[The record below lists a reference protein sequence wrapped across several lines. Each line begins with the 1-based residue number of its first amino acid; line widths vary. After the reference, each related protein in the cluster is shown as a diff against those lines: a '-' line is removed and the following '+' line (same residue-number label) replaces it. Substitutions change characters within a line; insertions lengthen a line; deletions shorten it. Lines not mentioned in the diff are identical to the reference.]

1 MRVDMLKQSLRDDRV
16 VMEYQV
22 QMGEMMDGLVLKQC
36 KENGISGILPMGA
49 SYEDGHN
56 YMYAY
61 IDKKETYAQQLMDTV
76 TQELMLT
83 SFESMVHTMVTMEEQ
98 GINLAYLVLDTE
110 KIYMNEDSLKVKLIC
125 MPGKSASMEKEE
137 IPNFFRSILANAV
150 YLNSEDGNYVA
161 KLLTALNKEF
171 DLQSFLR
178 EIHGLMR
185 DAGIEIIEEKVVEPT
200 PVVAEPVAPPVI
212 EPVVAEPVA
221 PPVVEPVVAEPVA
234 PPVVEP
240 VVAPPPVMGVIQ
252 EDEIEF
258 EPMPEEMNAKI
269 ERMNAQPAEPE
280 PVAPVPPVAPPVESQ
295 PTAPVP
301 PVAPPV
307 EPQPTA
313 PVPPV
318 APPVEPQPAAP
329 VPPVAPPVEPQP
341 TTSVPP
347 VMPQP
352 QILPQDIGLQQP
364 QKVRNPHLVR
374 VKTGETIPLGNGE
387 FVIGKSLNGVNY
399 TITDNSAVSR
409 VHCTIIERN
418 GAYYVRDE
426 KSTNSTYVNG
436 ERVLPGTEKLLLNG
450 CKLHLGDEEFSY
462 SLW

>member
-1 MRVDMLKQSLRDDRV
+1 M
-16 VMEYQV
+16 
-22 QMGEMMDGLVLKQC
+22 
-36 KENGISGILPMGA
+36 
-49 SYEDGHN
+49 
-56 YMYAY
+56 
-61 IDKKETYAQQLMDTV
+61 
-76 TQELMLT
+76 
-83 SFESMVHTMVTMEEQ
+83 
-98 GINLAYLVLDTE
+98 
-110 KIYMNEDSLKVKLIC
+110 
-125 MPGKSASMEKEE
+125 
-137 IPNFFRSILANAV
+137 
-150 YLNSEDGNYVA
+150 
-161 KLLTALNKEF
+161 
-171 DLQSFLR
+171 
-178 EIHGLMR
+178 
-185 DAGIEIIEEKVVEPT
+185 
-200 PVVAEPVAPPVI
+200 
-212 EPVVAEPVA
+212 EPVVAEQ
-221 PPVVEPVVAEPVA
+221 VA

-269 ERMNAQPAEPE
+269 ERMNAQPAEP
-280 PVAPVPPVAPPVESQ
+280 
-295 PTAPVP
+295 
-301 PVAPPV
+301 
-307 EPQPTA
+307 
-313 PVPPV
+313 VPPV

-329 VPPVAPPVEPQP
+329 VPPVVPPVEPQP